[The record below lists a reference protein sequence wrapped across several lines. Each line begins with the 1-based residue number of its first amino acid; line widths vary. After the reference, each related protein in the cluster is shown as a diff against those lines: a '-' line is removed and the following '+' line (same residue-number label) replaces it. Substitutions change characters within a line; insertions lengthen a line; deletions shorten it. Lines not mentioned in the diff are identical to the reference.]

1 MSLKNLSVIDGDPWS
16 QDFPFDLLTF
26 LEACQ
31 VWEAW
36 PIAITNFLPHRKEHS
51 SWLKSKH
58 TSKELLSSFLLF
70 LLSTLWRIKPYRKT
84 YLLKQI

>member
-1 MSLKNLSVIDGDPWS
+1 MSLKNVSLIDGDPWS

-51 SWLKSKH
+51 
-58 TSKELLSSFLLF
+58 
-70 LLSTLWRIKPYRKT
+70 
-84 YLLKQI
+84 

>member
-36 PIAITNFLPHRKEHS
+36 PVAVTKKGAQFMIEKQTYKQGITFIFS
-51 SWLKSKH
+51 TFSFIH
-58 TSKELLSSFLLF
+58 TLEN
-70 LLSTLWRIKPYRKT
+70 
-84 YLLKQI
+84 